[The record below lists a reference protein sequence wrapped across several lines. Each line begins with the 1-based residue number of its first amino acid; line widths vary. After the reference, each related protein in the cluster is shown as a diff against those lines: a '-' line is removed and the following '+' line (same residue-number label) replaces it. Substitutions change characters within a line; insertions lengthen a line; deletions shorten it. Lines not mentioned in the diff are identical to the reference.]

1 MISLQKR
8 YERLRKIPK
17 ELRMQSV
24 LPHPAHEQASSQLL
38 GRKRTRMKL
47 EPEICIPTL
56 ECNMSLP
63 EGVPFVN
70 NMVIEETK
78 YEVFFTDV
86 FGDEAFQRWSDINK
100 VGVETLITYL
110 VMASNITTP
119 ENARLKPKPITNV
132 KIHPNSNPAILTIYR
147 GNDRRNFEVHNP
159 FKFAEFGI
167 NELDELGPIIQKKKN
182 KIVSELM
189 ISLQKRKRTRMKLEP
204 EICIPVLE
212 CNMSLPEGVPFV
224 NNMVI
229 EETKYRV
236 FLTDLFG
243 DKAFQRWSGINKV
256 GVETLITYLVMASNI
271 TTPENVRFYQKLREL
286 IAKHPDQEK
295 LKSKRV
301 KLEALGYKLD

>member
-24 LPHPAHEQASSQLL
+24 LSHPAHEQASSQLL

-70 NMVIEETK
+70 NMVIEVPE
-78 YEVFFTDV
+78 YGMFFTDV
-86 FGDEAFQRWSDINK
+86 F
-100 VGVETLITYL
+100 
-110 VMASNITTP
+110 ASNITALK
-119 ENARLKPKPITNV
+119 NA
-132 KIHPNSNPAILTIYR
+132 
-147 GNDRRNFEVHNP
+147 
-159 FKFAEFGI
+159 
-167 NELDELGPIIQKKKN
+167 
-182 KIVSELM
+182 
-189 ISLQKRKRTRMKLEP
+189 
-204 EICIPVLE
+204 
-212 CNMSLPEGVPFV
+212 
-224 NNMVI
+224 
-229 EETKYRV
+229 
-236 FLTDLFG
+236 
-243 DKAFQRWSGINKV
+243 
-256 GVETLITYLVMASNI
+256 
-271 TTPENVRFYQKLREL
+271 RFYQKLREL